1 MAAVGVLVV
10 VAVVV
15 WAVVPRPNDG
25 ATPPA
30 IAAMAGQHATD
41 SAAAADLADSLRKM
55 TAALTRSRALYRDHR
70 AADAATDERD
80 AAVRDTI
87 RGVMR
92 DGDRMATDS
101 GATADSLRAAL
112 AIVIS
117 AARRQGAMDGEAL
130 AVASRR
136 LAEADALVR
145 KDSVALSVAGLALG
159 RMERRAVDAE
169 AMATAW
175 RAETARAVR
184 ARRIWTAVGIAGAV
198 LAAVR

>member
-1 MAAVGVLVV
+1 MGFLVV

-15 WAVVPRPNDG
+15 WAVVPRPGDG
-25 ATPPA
+25 AAPAA
-30 IAAMAGQHATD
+30 IAAMAGRHSAD
-41 SAAAADLADSLRKM
+41 SAAAAEMADSVRRLS
-55 TAALTRSRALYRDHR
+55 AALTRSRALYRDHR

-92 DGDRMATDS
+92 DGDRMAADP

-112 AIVIS
+112 AIVVS
-117 AARRQGAMDGEAL
+117 AARRRGVMDGEAL

-136 LAEADALVR
+136 LAEADSLIR

-169 AMATAW
+169 AMAAAW

>member
-10 VAVVV
+10 FAVVV
-15 WAVVPRPNDG
+15 WAVVPRPGDG
-25 ATPPA
+25 ATPA
-30 IAAMAGQHATD
+30 TIAAMAGRHAMD
-41 SAAAADLADSLRKM
+41 SVAAADLADSLRKM

-70 AADAATDERD
+70 TADAATDERD

-92 DGDRMATDS
+92 DGDRMATDP
-101 GATADSLRAAL
+101 GATADSLRSAL
-112 AIVIS
+112 AIVVS
-117 AARRQGAMDGEAL
+117 AARRRGVMDGEAL

-136 LAEADALVR
+136 LVEADSLIR

-169 AMATAW
+169 GMAAAW
-175 RAETARAVR
+175 RAEAARAVR